1 MNEKEAISRIGKLI
15 EEIEYHNYR
24 YYVLDD
30 PEISDH
36 RFDKLIREL
45 EELEKQFPHLKSPL
59 SPTQRV
65 GAKPAEKFKE
75 YRHRH
80 PMLSLGNVFSE
91 EEFKEFDERV
101 KRFLKSDR
109 EIEYVCEYKMDG
121 LAVEI
126 VYEDEA
132 LSVGATRGDGLVGE
146 EITRNIKTVRS
157 VPLRLRDDPPSYL
170 EVRSE
175 IFMPL
180 SDFRKLNKEREKK
193 GESLFANP
201 RNAAAGSMRQLDPK
215 ITASRK
221 LDIFCY
227 GLGEARGKTFKTHA
241 ESLKALQKYGLKI
254 NPTYAI
260 CKGVSEVIAFHQNA
274 VKKREKLDYEV
285 DGVVVKVN
293 DLELEKR
300 LGEVAKS
307 PRWAI
312 AYKFPAKEETT
323 VIEDIVVQVGRTGA
337 LTPVAV
343 LKPVHIGG
351 VEVSRA
357 TLHNQDE
364 IDRKD
369 IRMGDTV
376 FIRRAGE
383 VIPEVVKVVVSKR
396 SGKEKKFKMPIHCP
410 VCGSRV
416 IREEDEAIHRC
427 IGIDC
432 PAKIKEGIEHFV
444 SRDAMDIEGLGKKWV
459 EALLTH
465 KMIHHFSDIYD
476 LTKEKL
482 LTLERQGEKSAQNL
496 LESIERSKKKGLDK
510 FIFALGIRHVGVNT
524 AKLLAHHFESLENLM
539 HATEEQLEDIHEI
552 GSIMAK
558 SIYDFFHDEKNL
570 KEIKR
575 LLSTGIHFEKV
586 VEKKGPFSG
595 KTFVLTGTLPTY
607 SRQEATKM
615 IEEAGGSVSSAVS
628 RNTDY
633 LLAGSDPG
641 SKLKKAKELGIK
653 IIDEDEFKKL
663 LF

>member
-1 MNEKEAISRIGKLI
+1 VNEKEAISRIGKLI

-36 RFDKLIREL
+36 QFDKLVREL
-45 EELEKQFPHLKSPL
+45 EGLEKQFPHLKSST

-65 GAKPAEKFKE
+65 GATPVEKFRE
-75 YRHRH
+75 YRHAQ
-80 PMLSLGNVFSE
+80 PMLSLGNVFGE

-101 KRFLKSDR
+101 KRFLKSDQ
-109 EIEYVCEYKMDG
+109 EIEYICEYKMDG

-126 VYEDEA
+126 VYEGGA
-132 LSVGATRGDGLVGE
+132 LSAAATRGDGVVGE
-146 EITRNIKTVRS
+146 EITQNIKTVRS

-170 EVRSE
+170 EVRGE
-175 IFMPL
+175 VFMPIP
-180 SDFRKLNKEREKK
+180 DFHNLNKERGKR
-193 GESLFANP
+193 GEAVFANP

-215 ITASRK
+215 VTASRK

-227 GLGEARGKTFKTHA
+227 GLGEVLGKTFKTHA
-241 ESLKALQKYGLKI
+241 ESLKKLQKYGLKI

-260 CKGVSEVIAFHQNA
+260 CKGVSEVMAFHQNA
-274 VKKREKLDYEV
+274 MKKREKLGYEV

-293 DLELEKR
+293 DLELQKR

-312 AYKFPAKEETT
+312 AYKFPAREETT
-323 VIEDIVVQVGRTGA
+323 VIEDIIVQVGRTGA

-343 LKPVHIGG
+343 LKPVHVGG
-351 VEVSRA
+351 VQVSRA

-383 VIPEVVKVVVSKR
+383 VIPEVVKSVASKR
-396 SGKEKKFKMPIHCP
+396 TGKEKKFKMPTHCP

-459 EALLTH
+459 EALLNH

-482 LTLERQGEKSAQNL
+482 LALERQGEKSAKNL
-496 LESIERSKKKGLDK
+496 IDSIERSKKKPLDK
-510 FIFALGIRHVGVNT
+510 FIYALGIRHVGTNT
-524 AKLLAHHFESLENLM
+524 AKLLLRHFDSLEKLAK
-539 HATEEQLEDIHEI
+539 ATQEELEEIHEI

-558 SIYDFFHDEKNL
+558 SIYDFFHDERNL

-575 LLSTGIHFEKV
+575 LLSKGIHFEKV

-595 KTFVLTGTLPTY
+595 KVFVLTGTLPTY
-607 SRQEATKM
+607 SRQEAAKM
-615 IEEAGGSVSSAVS
+615 IEEAGGWVSSAVS
-628 RNTDY
+628 RHTDY
-633 LLAGSDPG
+633 VLAGSEPG
-641 SKLKKAKELGIK
+641 SKLKKAKELGVK
-653 IIDEDEFKKL
+653 IIDEDEFKKM
-663 LF
+663 F